1 MPSKLQFHK
10 QETPDSCVPAC
21 IRMVLLTM
29 GTDISEAELRER
41 CDCTIFGTTAL
52 LAVDALRALGFTHS
66 RKVISSVYVYDPR
79 RGERI
84 IARSAFE
91 AGWAMMRGLVILIAA

>member
-1 MPSKLQFHK
+1 MLSKLQFHQ

-41 CDCTIFGTTAL
+41 CDYTIFGTTAL
-52 LAVDALRALGFTHS
+52 MAVDTLRALGFTRS
-66 RKVISSVYVYDPR
+66 RIR
-79 RGERI
+79 Q
-84 IARSAFE
+84 
-91 AGWAMMRGLVILIAA
+91 